1 MILATNLSSAVKVLT
16 ILTTLVGSFAAAAL
30 PALAADGDCVNSKAL
45 IDVPELKRLLDEKAA
60 IKIVDIRSA
69 GDYEAGHIP
78 GAIQIAR
85 TDFEDPNGRVEA
97 LMSTPEQMN
106 RLLSAKGIANGDA
119 LVVYSGQKSPQM
131 ATRFWWVMDVYG
143 HKNVRVLNGNY
154 EGWAAEGLP
163 VEQGRPEPL
172 PQTEYKAGPVDVAQ
186 IVEAQEVKDRGA
198 DVVLLDVRSL
208 EEYTGEKVSSGAGRG
223 GRIPGAVHVFFR
235 DALDAKGSFKPVS
248 ELKALYESVGAT
260 PDKEIIIYC
269 MRAHR
274 ASHTMFVLKELLGY
288 PHLKLYDGSW
298 IEWSN
303 VPELPIETGKD

>member
-1 MILATNLSSAVKVLT
+1 MTLATNLLNAIKVLI
-16 ILTTLVGSFAAAAL
+16 ILTTLVSSFAAAAL
-30 PALAADGDCVNSKAL
+30 PALAADGDYASSKAL

-60 IKIVDIRSA
+60 IKIVDIRFA

-97 LMSTPEQMN
+97 LMSPPEQMN
-106 RLLSAKGIANGDA
+106 RLLSAKGIANSDA
-119 LVVYSGQKSPQM
+119 LIVYSGQKSPQM
-131 ATRFWWVMDVYG
+131 ATRFWWGMDVYG
-143 HKNVRVLNGNY
+143 HKNVRILNGNY
-154 EGWAAEGLP
+154 EGWVAEGLP
-163 VEQGRPEPL
+163 IEQGRSEPL
-172 PQTEYKAGPVDVAQ
+172 PQTEYKTGPMDVAQ

-198 DVVLLDVRSL
+198 DIVLLDVRSL

-223 GRIPGAVHVFFR
+223 GRIPGAVHIFFR
-235 DALDAKGSFKPVS
+235 DALDAKGFFKPVS
-248 ELKALYESVGAT
+248 DLKALYESVGAT

-303 VPELPIETGKD
+303 IPELPIETGKD

>member
-1 MILATNLSSAVKVLT
+1 ML
-16 ILTTLVGSFAAAAL
+16 F
-30 PALAADGDCVNSKAL
+30 
-45 IDVPELKRLLDEKAA
+45 
-60 IKIVDIRSA
+60 RS
-69 GDYEAGHIP
+69 
-78 GAIQIAR
+78 
-85 TDFEDPNGRVEA
+85 
-97 LMSTPEQMN
+97 
-106 RLLSAKGIANGDA
+106 
-119 LVVYSGQKSPQM
+119 
-131 ATRFWWVMDVYG
+131 
-143 HKNVRVLNGNY
+143 
-154 EGWAAEGLP
+154 
-163 VEQGRPEPL
+163 
-172 PQTEYKAGPVDVAQ
+172 
-186 IVEAQEVKDRGA
+186 VKDRGA